1 MKNSFAAI
9 LISVTLVFAAFVGG
23 FFMGR
28 NTAQPNIEISGLST
42 NSAAAPQPTQSAM
55 SSTAPSASATAPSNT
70 APSNSATTPT
80 SPATDPTAG
89 DAAPEVTYPI
99 NLNTATLEQ
108 LDLLP
113 GIGPTLAQR
122 ILDYRAEIGRFTSVE
137 ELLDVKGIGEK
148 TLEKLLEY
156 VTV

>member
-1 MKNSFAAI
+1 MKNSFATM
-9 LISVTLVFAAFVGG
+9 LITITLVFAAFVGG
-23 FFMGR
+23 FFIGR

-42 NSAAAPQPTQSAM
+42 NAATQPTQSAI
-55 SSTAPSASATAPSNT
+55 SSTAPSIGPAG
-70 APSNSATTPT
+70 PT
-80 SPATDPTAG
+80 SPSADPTSG
-89 DAAPEVTYPI
+89 STAPEVTYPI

-113 GIGPTLAQR
+113 GIGPVLAQR
-122 ILDYRAEIGRFTSVE
+122 ILDYRAEVGFFTSVE

-156 VTV
+156 ITVQEVNET